1 MDLSFIITI
10 ILISLSGVIAPGP
23 LFAVTIAE
31 SKRNKFAGTFIALGH
46 AALEIPLILFL
57 FFFGAM
63 IITKSVEAIMGV
75 LGGLVLLYFAY
86 SEYKSISVTT
96 VRRFTGL
103 IAGFAMS
110 TLNPYFIVWWLTV
123 GFKLIIDSL
132 NYGFLGLLTFITVH
146 ELCDFVWLTFVSL
159 SAYKMYELWS
169 EKALKVLS
177 TVSLTIFAIFGVK
190 FLLSGIIDLKNLFI

>member
-46 AALEIPLILFL
+46 AALEIPLIFIL

-63 IITKSVEAIMGV
+63 VITKPIEAIIGV

-86 SEYKSISVTT
+86 SEYKSMPITAI
-96 VRRFTGL
+96 RRFAGL

-110 TLNPYFIVWWLTV
+110 ALNPYFIVWWLTV
-123 GFKLIIDSL
+123 GFKLIIDSMS
-132 NYGFLGLLTFITVH
+132 YGFLGLLTFITVH

-169 EKALKVLS
+169 EKALKALS
-177 TVSLTIFAIFGVK
+177 TISLTILVIFGVK
-190 FLLSGIIDLKNLFI
+190 FLLSGIMDLKSLFI